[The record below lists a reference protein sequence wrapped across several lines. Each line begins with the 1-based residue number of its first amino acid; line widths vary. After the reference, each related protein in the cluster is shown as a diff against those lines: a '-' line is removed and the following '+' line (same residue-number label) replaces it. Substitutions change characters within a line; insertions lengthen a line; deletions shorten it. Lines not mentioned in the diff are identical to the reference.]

1 MNATSPPPLQRY
13 AVIGNPVGH
22 SRSPFIHRHFAAQT
36 GIALEYE
43 RIQAAEDSFADT
55 VRGFFAQGGRGL
67 NVTVPFKE
75 AAWRLAE
82 NRLSA
87 RARLAGAVNTLWMDG
102 GQLHGCNTDGVGLV
116 GDIRRLGVEL
126 RERRVLLLG
135 AGGAARGVLA
145 PLLATGCARLHV
157 ANRNPLRAAELRA
170 HMAQEMPQHAARL
183 SASSLDALDAR
194 DEQWDAVINATS
206 SSLGAGGLALPDGL
220 YAPGALAYDMMYG
233 ALPTAF
239 LQQARAQGAAKLAD
253 GLGMLVGQAAA
264 SFAIWHGV
272 EPDTAATLAAL
283 RQELHHA
290 AASA

>member
-1 MNATSPPPLQRY
+1 MKRY

-22 SRSPFIHRHFAAQT
+22 SRSPFIHLHFAAQT

-43 RIQAAEDSFADT
+43 RIQAAEDGFADT
-55 VRGFFAQGGRGL
+55 VRGFFEQGGRGL

-75 AAWRLAE
+75 AAWRLAQGH
-82 NRLSA
+82 LSA
-87 RARLAGAVNTLWMDG
+87 RARLAGAVNTLWMED
-102 GQLHGCNTDGVGLV
+102 GQLHGCNTDGTGLV
-116 GDIRRLGVEL
+116 GDIRRMGFEL
-126 RERRVLLLG
+126 RGRRVLLLG

-170 HMAQEMPQHAARL
+170 HMARELPQHAATL
-183 SASSLDALDAR
+183 SAGALDALDAR
-194 DEQWDAVINATS
+194 DSQWDAVVNATS
-206 SSLGAGGLALPDGL
+206 SSLGAAGLALPDGL

-239 LQQARAQGAAKLAD
+239 LQQARAQGATLLAD

-272 EPDTAATLAAL
+272 EPGAAATLAAL
-283 RQELHHA
+283 RQELHRA
-290 AASA
+290 AAPA